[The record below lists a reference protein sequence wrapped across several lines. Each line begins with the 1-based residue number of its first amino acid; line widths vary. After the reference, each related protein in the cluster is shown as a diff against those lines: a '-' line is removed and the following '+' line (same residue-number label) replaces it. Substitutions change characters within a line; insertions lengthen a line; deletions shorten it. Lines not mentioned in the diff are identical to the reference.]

1 MTLIKEMPSKKEAGQ
16 RISKRQV
23 LLETALRLFN
33 EHGYANVGV
42 DRIVGEAK
50 IAKPT
55 LYTQFG
61 TKNGLIEEVLKL
73 RDDNFMESLQTYV
86 AQAPDGAVSKVT
98 AILEWHKKWFTEPN
112 FFGCMFIKASEE
124 FGKTNEQIS
133 AIVKKH
139 KDSIYNLIHQA
150 IEPDC
155 KEKTDQIASIIM
167 IILEGLIVN
176 YNIYGDLKP
185 YEVAT
190 TTVKELLHSISPRLN
205 KDKK

>member
-1 MTLIKEMPSKKEAGQ
+1 MTLTKEMPSKKEAGQ
-16 RISKRQV
+16 RVSKRQV

-50 IAKPT
+50 IA
-55 LYTQFG
+55 
-61 TKNGLIEEVLKL
+61 
-73 RDDNFMESLQTYV
+73 YV
-86 AQAPDGAVSKVT
+86 DQAPDGAVSKVT
-98 AILEWHKKWFTEPN
+98 AILEWHKKWFTEPD

-139 KDSIYNLIHQA
+139 KDSIYNLIHQV

-185 YEVAT
+185 YEVAKK
-190 TTVKELLHSISPRLN
+190 TVKELINSIIPRLN